1 MRISTIQAFNN
12 GVAGI
17 QRIYGDAAHTQEQIS
32 TGNRIL
38 TPADDPVA
46 SVRLLQLQQQ
56 QNILG
61 QYDGNL
67 SAAKNS
73 LTQEE
78 TTLNSVTNILQR
90 VRELTVQAGNGALSQ
105 TDRQAIGSELGQRE
119 DELLSLM
126 NSRNARGEYL
136 FSGFQGKTPP
146 FARNADGSYSY
157 NGDEGARK
165 LQIASSLELQIND
178 NGQAVFENATN
189 ASRLTVSSAPPAPAT
204 ALSGMLV
211 EDEVAFAN
219 FPAAGIQLDFN
230 DVTDPLKYTLTT
242 LPLPGV
248 ATAGKLDSKLDTL
261 VHFSGAAF
269 YVNGAPPA
277 GTVFTVTGPD
287 ASPATPPPNKVGI
300 LNTIA
305 TLRQVLNSAV
315 NTPQGG
321 REVRDAVAAGLT
333 NLDHGMG
340 IVLEA
345 QGQIGARLNVLEST
359 QTDNEDVTLINK
371 SVQADLRELDY
382 PEALSRLSS
391 QTLILEAAQKS
402 YVKVASLNL
411 FNLL

>member
-1 MRISTIQAFNN
+1 MRISTIQTFNN

-17 QRIYGDAAHTQEQIS
+17 QRNYGDVTRTQEQIS
-32 TGNRIL
+32 SGNRIL

-46 SVRLLQLQQQ
+46 SVRLLQLEQQ

-61 QYDGNL
+61 QYDNNL
-67 SAAKNS
+67 SAAENS
-73 LTQEE
+73 LTQQES
-78 TTLNSVTNILQR
+78 TLNSVTNILQR
-90 VRELTVQAGNGALSQ
+90 VRELTVQAGNGTLSQ
-105 TDRQAIGSELGQRE
+105 ADRQAIGSELGERE
-119 DELLSLM
+119 NELLSLM
-126 NSRNARGEYL
+126 NSRNARGEFL

-146 FARNADGSYSY
+146 FARNADGSYTY
-157 NGDEGARK
+157 NGDEGSRK
-165 LQIASSLELQIND
+165 LQVASSLEVQIND
-178 NGQAVFENATN
+178 NGQEVFENATN
-189 ASRLTVSSAPPAPAT
+189 ASRLSLSSAPPAPAS

-219 FPAAGIQLDFN
+219 FPVAGIAISF
-230 DVTDPLKYTLTT
+230 TDPDPLNYTITMLS
-242 LPLPGV
+242 PPGTV
-248 ATAGKLDSKLDTL
+248 TAGRLDSKLDSL

-287 ASPATPPPNKVGI
+287 ANPATPPPNKVGI

-305 TLRQVLNSAV
+305 TLRQVLNSAT

-333 NLDHGMG
+333 NLDSGLG
-340 IVLEA
+340 IVLQA
-345 QGQIGARLNVLEST
+345 RGQVGARLNIIEST
-359 QTDNEDVTLINK
+359 QTDNEDVTIINK

-382 PEALSRLSS
+382 AEALSRLSS
-391 QTLILEAAQKS
+391 QTVVLEAAQQS

-411 FNLL
+411 FNFLR